1 MNREHAGLIP
11 IGSFAAA
18 SLLSQKALRLYAQLG
33 ILAPRHVDPD
43 SGYRYYHPDQLRAAR
58 LILLMRQVE
67 MPLALVRQAL
77 AAPPDAAGQLV
88 RQHLAELERRTE
100 QARKT
105 VPELIALLRDEED
118 PMPYEVSVREVEAQP
133 IVSISRRLKV
143 AGLGDFI
150 QEGAANL
157 HAALERHGVTPA
169 GPPFGLYHGPVNQE
183 DDGPVEVCVPVAQR
197 VELGGEMQAREL
209 PASRLAC
216 VTLRGPECHFPKV
229 LEGYDAVYEWVE
241 RNGYRTDGPPREVW
255 VSAPGVEGVPDE
267 EMEIAW
273 AFVEK

>member
-1 MNREHAGLIP
+1 MNHERADLIP
-11 IGSFAAA
+11 IGGFAAA

-77 AAPPDAAGQLV
+77 AAPPDAAERLV
-88 RQHLAELERRTE
+88 RRHLAELERRAE
-100 QARKT
+100 RARAT

-118 PMPYEVSVREVEAQP
+118 PMPYEISVREVEAQP
-133 IVSISRRLKV
+133 IVSISRKLTV
-143 AGLGDFI
+143 AGLDGFI
-150 QEGAANL
+150 REGTAAL
-157 HAALERHGVTPA
+157 HQALERRGVAPA

-183 DDGPVEVCVPVAQR
+183 DDGPVEVCVPVAR
-197 VELGGEMQAREL
+197 PVELGGEMRAREL
-209 PASRLAC
+209 PAGRLAS
-216 VTLRGPECHFPKV
+216 VTLRGAECHFPKV

-241 RNGYRTDGPPREVW
+241 RNGYRTEGPPREVW
-255 VSAPGVEGVPDE
+255 VSAPGVEGPPDE

-273 AFVEK
+273 AFVER